1 VIAADLPLM
10 SWQAS
15 RSHFESGHLLVIV
28 FWSKMPKLRS
38 GHQAQ
43 GEIRK
48 QGTQGQLVLA
58 WLPTAEGGCGRL
70 TAEARLVRTNLISNE
85 LQRWSDA
92 PHQIRLAGDT
102 T

>member
-1 VIAADLPLM
+1 VIAAGPPLVN
-10 SWQAS
+10 WQAS
-15 RSHFESGHLLVIV
+15 GSHFDSGHLLVIV

-43 GEIRK
+43 GELRK

-70 TAEARLVRTNLISNE
+70 TAEARFVRTNLISTE
-85 LQRWSDA
+85 HQRWSDA

-102 T
+102 A